1 MGFAEELKNA
11 SAADWDA
18 AVQHPFV
25 DHLIQGSLADADL
38 RRYLVQ
44 DYQFCDAFTA
54 LLGQAVAS
62 APSLPS
68 RLVFARVLGAF
79 ASDENTYFQD
89 SFDELGVPEQER
101 RSPALAATTKEF
113 DALMRNALTTRS
125 YPNVLAVLLV
135 AEWLYGDWAARAGD
149 PATWPSA
156 PKHADWIRLHN
167 NPEYNAWVTWL
178 RNEFNAVEPQT
189 PEAREVVAQTFR
201 AAVRLEREFF
211 DTARGDVPAETGRE
225 SSESQPLG
233 SPR

>member
-1 MGFAEELKNA
+1 MGFADELKNA

-18 AVQHPFV
+18 AVNHPFV
-25 DHLIQGSLADADL
+25 DRLIDGSLEDEDL

-68 RLVFARVLGAF
+68 RLVFAKVLGAF

-89 SFDELGVPEQER
+89 SFDQLGVPEEDR
-101 RSPALAATTKEF
+101 LAPELGATTRSF
-113 DALMRNALTTRS
+113 DALMRSALDTRS
-125 YPNVLAVLLV
+125 YPDILAVLLV

-149 PATWPSA
+149 IATWPAA

-167 NPEYNAWVTWL
+167 NPGYNAWVTWL
-178 RNEFNAVEPQT
+178 RGEFDAVEPVSA
-189 PEAREVVAQTFR
+189 EARGRVAMTFR
-201 AAVRLEREFF
+201 EAVRLEREFF
-211 DTARGDVPAETGRE
+211 DAALE
-225 SSESQPLG
+225 SSPVH
-233 SPR
+233 